1 MRTLFSIATAA
12 LFLNTSAQY
21 GTFDAAA
28 VKTAKAGTTV
38 VVLDDG
44 DSPNRAVVD
53 AVKSH
58 WKFNAEV
65 DFVNVGELAAQPI
78 DPAKNYLLK
87 TVKVDPVKFEGTFL
101 TLVKGWKL
109 KKGDAL
115 QAKGNAFTNIPSE
128 QELAFLLIDYRSPSM
143 RT

>member
-21 GTFDAAA
+21 GTFDGAA
-28 VKTAKAGTTV
+28 VKTARAGTTV

-44 DSPNRAVVD
+44 DSPYNRTIMD

-78 DPAKNYLLK
+78 DPTKNYLLK

-115 QAKGNAFTNIPSE
+115 QAKTTPSRTS
-128 QELAFLLIDYRSPSM
+128 LRNRSWPSC
-143 RT
+143 